1 MEHSRIWNPCVEKE
15 SPAIKLAPL
24 GPDLGPFL
32 CSLISFSYKFLH
44 LLIFK
49 KKKGK
54 ELEIMTSEEGLFF
67 FKIRSNCFLALL
79 ERQALSSPAQGLAI
93 YFSMAPTSLSFFNRH
108 VPRDPSPGHYPASG
122 GVGWKNSFSL
132 SLQHLRPGSLI
143 CQARQEGGFLRGM
156 TSEPSLWRAHR
167 HLIKLQLQRWGVR
180 ICFLGDSL

>member
-1 MEHSRIWNPCVEKE
+1 
-15 SPAIKLAPL
+15 
-24 GPDLGPFL
+24 
-32 CSLISFSYKFLH
+32 
-44 LLIFK
+44 
-49 KKKGK
+49 
-54 ELEIMTSEEGLFF
+54 MTSEEGLFF

-93 YFSMAPTSLSFFNRH
+93 YFSMAPMSLSFFNRH

-156 TSEPSLWRAHR
+156 TSEPSLCSCRGGEFGSASWEIASEEGFFDAQPHGTG
-167 HLIKLQLQRWGVR
+167 LPYELLLKQEDWKVQGLPLLQSEFKAAWTN
-180 ICFLGDSL
+180 